1 MSSMSKNFREMSVF
15 SFRGGESSMFL
26 WMPNGE
32 VEMMPELNDPDEP
45 VDLGNYNTYNRNNG
59 FQYGQRKKR
68 AAEDLGNGILPG
80 ELGGIH
86 WLRVKV

>member
-1 MSSMSKNFREMSVF
+1 MSKNFREMSVF

-45 VDLGNYNTYNRNNG
+45 VDLRNDIKPKGSFINDVTT
-59 FQYGQRKKR
+59 KKV
-68 AAEDLGNGILPG
+68 G
-80 ELGGIH
+80 
-86 WLRVKV
+86 